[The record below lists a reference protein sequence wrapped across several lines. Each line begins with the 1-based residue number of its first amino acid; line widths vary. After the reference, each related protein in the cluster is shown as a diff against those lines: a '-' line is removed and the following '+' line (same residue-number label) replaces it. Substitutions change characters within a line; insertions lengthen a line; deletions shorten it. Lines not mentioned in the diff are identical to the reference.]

1 MSDYVGAY
9 RLKKVDIKGQDGKE
23 ADITKL
29 VLEINV
35 NAYVTQPTYTIVVT
49 VRDNR
54 NLINKLPLRGGQNI
68 NIEIE
73 YGNEIKTWNA
83 VIGSINDI
91 ENNDH
96 EQSYSLKCY
105 SPLLIKSN
113 FFTISK
119 HFEGSL
125 SNIAKDIFNQHKDST
140 EKIGLWDDSLNSE
153 SVIIPDWSPINSIL
167 WLASRAKSKISDTR
181 FFFFQD
187 SFGKYNFTPLERLNS
202 VTDEPQKFV
211 YGSEK
216 FHPTEKTKS
225 DMITINKYEANQS
238 YDILETAKNGY
249 LAGSLFDYNTTS
261 KSFQTIEHKF
271 KFNKEKS
278 DNEKSLWGEYTPPG
292 IGKRMD
298 SISRFSDDEA
308 KRLDKLSDVSRIT
321 KTNYRKSN
329 NILDITI
336 PGNPITDIGQL
347 IEIKIPQASPREGQ
361 DITDYALS
369 GKYVTMSK
377 RQVFTSKTSFTV
389 LQCIRE
395 SASNGAYE

>member
-9 RLKKVDIKGQDGKE
+9 RLKKVDIQGQDGKN

-113 FFTISK
+113 FLTISK

-125 SNIAKDIFNQHKDST
+125 STIAKDIFNQHKDST

-216 FHPTEKTKS
+216 
-225 DMITINKYEANQS
+225 
-238 YDILETAKNGY
+238 
-249 LAGSLFDYNTTS
+249 
-261 KSFQTIEHKF
+261 
-271 KFNKEKS
+271 
-278 DNEKSLWGEYTPPG
+278 
-292 IGKRMD
+292 
-298 SISRFSDDEA
+298 ISP
-308 KRLDKLSDVSRIT
+308 
-321 KTNYRKSN
+321 Y
-329 NILDITI
+329 
-336 PGNPITDIGQL
+336 
-347 IEIKIPQASPREGQ
+347 
-361 DITDYALS
+361 
-369 GKYVTMSK
+369 
-377 RQVFTSKTSFTV
+377 
-389 LQCIRE
+389 
-395 SASNGAYE
+395 